1 MALKS
6 KCASRYGPPPSKVCP
21 PLAWAMSRMQLINPG
36 LVTLDH
42 LPLDGRLSWIY
53 TVYATVAWSLFSLCC
68 GPGHNRIHL
77 LHLLLSQSTNYDTY
91 PNIFPPIQLGYRYNY
106 RHKTILLWSQGV
118 RDNSSRSVREPKS
131 RGQSAW
137 FRGIACLVPGDSL
150 PGPTVALGTRVK
162 GESNYDSLKVVASP
176 AKV

>member
-1 MALKS
+1 MNSNLVLFSFILISIFDFHSFIISHGIYIYIYIHTYLCTHMALKS

-21 PLAWAMSRMQLINPG
+21 PLAWAMSRMQLLNPG

-91 PNIFPPIQLGYRYNY
+91 PNIFPRYSWDTDIITDIKQY
-106 RHKTILLWSQGV
+106 CSG
-118 RDNSSRSVREPKS
+118 
-131 RGQSAW
+131 
-137 FRGIACLVPGDSL
+137 
-150 PGPTVALGTRVK
+150 
-162 GESNYDSLKVVASP
+162 